1 MIFETFDAGK
11 VFWASKWHSQYDTG
25 STLNGAFKALAS
37 LTEGCD
43 LLELYTG
50 KACITAGLD
59 TGSMH
64 RTDSYIE
71 SNVIRQM
78 REAEG
83 RCKALGLTGSAL
95 AICAAPKAG
104 EWTIETGL

>member
-1 MIFETFDAGK
+1 MDRHQRGLNQGIKNKQITSRVG
-11 VFWASKWHSQYDTG
+11 TG
-25 STLNGAFKALAS
+25 LQGYKN
-37 LTEGCD
+37 
-43 LLELYTG
+43 LYSGNCPENMTG
-50 KACITAGLD
+50 KACIAAGLD

-71 SNVIRQM
+71 SNVVRQM

-104 EWTIETGL
+104 EWTIDTGL